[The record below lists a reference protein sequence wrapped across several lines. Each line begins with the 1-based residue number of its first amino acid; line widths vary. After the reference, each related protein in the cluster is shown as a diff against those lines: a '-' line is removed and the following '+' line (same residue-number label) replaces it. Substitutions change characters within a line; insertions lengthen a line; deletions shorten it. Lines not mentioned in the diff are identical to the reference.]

1 MMNEITELKT
11 KRSEDS
17 KGEIISRRIKA
28 SLLFVVL
35 KKLNR
40 LEKFRTKT
48 SRDTMNRV
56 KQQVDSYHL
65 QLQNLL
71 YEIEHLKKEVTK
83 CLQFKSIDEEIEL
96 VTVEEFYKEA
106 PATLSRPEVT
116 QTNPHQLKLARLEWE
131 LEQRKQLSAL
141 CSKLQTAKEMVGKEI
156 QTKKERLDNLTP
168 RLKSILEVHPKGTFM
183 SGIYANRHTDISHYL
198 CVTKPLQEYLGLPL
212 DKIRKQHQVA
222 YLLPKPLYVLYV
234 QADAYRE
241 ACDTLMLVSVSGD
254 EEEARLLKNT
264 KNEEKVVEESDS
276 DQEDNSER
284 DKRHHRKLS
293 RSDRLEERKKR
304 LLLRHPL
311 TVHITIKLKGQYFNF
326 LVGYKSGPLDHA
338 ATEVD
343 GNSVQLSF
351 HYLMNLHVVTVKTR
365 LNLENTVH
373 GSSAL
378 DLIAPSKLLSGLF
391 AHDLGLDS
399 PNVANNYQLQH
410 LGLNCFSSYISELG
424 VPYIWVQ
431 RVAGLDFMGART
443 AEIMD
448 GKSDSVEPKTSV
460 SQASV
465 ESVMRA
471 VRQRLKARIALCK
484 QVQALENGSVV
495 LPHNQRSLFP
505 CKSSSSLSGWQRLT
519 WEEYQAYPHT
529 QPFVREEVVG
539 RGDIF
544 YSMVVSR
551 GTAKLL
557 VLLAVKCD
565 YPCTPSVYCLHL
577 NWNGEHHA
585 GNNDAVRDM
594 EREMNVYWME
604 LVKDLGHGWGS
615 SLLVAQMN
623 KLMSCLD
630 LYLEAAGTTGIAPA
644 EFSRE
649 RIFFKPVS
657 KNIDKKSAECRTC
670 RKNFKTPSG
679 TIKTLLN
686 HLQKHPG
693 KYKEFL
699 DENNKK
705 DLPAPAPRKDRTV
718 QQNIQTMLS
727 REKMVSS
734 HPYAQT
740 TTNKITNMLVKGLLP
755 YSFVEEE
762 GFVELVKHFAPNY
775 KIPARTT
782 FSRNYLAVDDS
793 KSECPGVKKLL
804 QKAKNI
810 VGHYRR
816 SSQAR
821 ERLHSLQERMQV
833 PQLELIQYVETR
845 WSSEYCMLQRLVEM
859 KGPIAA
865 ELAQSEHNIEP
876 LTNADWA
883 QAKGV
888 LEVLEPLAQATKEI
902 SGDSYPTSSM
912 VIPIL
917 HCLSSHL
924 NSRIQRQE
932 EANLSTALRNEL
944 YRDFEEMDSTADE
957 PEPSTSN
964 SGLWSF
970 FDSLPNERKEMNISE
985 EVEKYLSEPRGQ
997 EPMPSLQVLAR
1008 TTWTQELLWLLN
1020 NDFDYDTAR
1029 RVNLVER
1036 FPFLE
1041 FSTLLDKEVKGEVI
1055 AKNPD
1060 NPDCATILDSWET
1073 PGYRFS
1079 TDMTSPRHFKTHLP
1093 FSLLPPQLLDTCKVV
1108 YVARNPKDVAVSYY
1122 HHNRL
1127 LTVQGYQ
1134 CDFATYWNYFE
1145 HNLHSDWLSL
1155 LDSPN
1160 RSLGQTKP
1168 PKYDVPVL

>member
-1 MMNEITELKT
+1 MVKDAITDKEAPLKKRRKTTSNASSTITKVPAVDIYQTVIDYEEAEASSRDPEKDKELFRKACDDIRTMMDEITELKT

-17 KGEIISRRIKA
+17 KGEIIGRRIKA

-83 CLQFKSIDEEIEL
+83 CLQFKSKDEEIEL

-106 PATLSRPEVT
+106 PTTLSRPEVT

-141 CSKLQTAKEMVGKEI
+141 CSKLQTAKETVGKEI

-168 RLKSILEVHPKGTFM
+168 RLKSILE
-183 SGIYANRHTDISHYL
+183 
-198 CVTKPLQEYLGLPL
+198 VTKPLQEYLGLPL

-311 TVHITIKLKGQYFNF
+311 TVHITIKLK
-326 LVGYKSGPLDHA
+326 
-338 ATEVD
+338 D

-378 DLIAPSKLLSGLF
+378 DLIAPNKLLSGLF
-391 AHDLGLDS
+391 VHDLGLDS

-495 LPHNQRSLFP
+495 LPHNQRSCFP
-505 CKSSSSLSGWQRLT
+505 GKSSSSLSGWQLLT

-529 QPFVREEVVG
+529 QPFVREEAVG

-594 EREMNVYWME
+594 EREMNVYWLE

-630 LYLEAAGTTGIAPA
+630 LYLEAAGSTGIAPA

-649 RIFFKPVS
+649 RIFFKPVRGR
-657 KNIDKKSAECRTC
+657 NRCRPY
-670 RKNFKTPSG
+670 KFLHVSG
-679 TIKTLLN
+679 GIFT
-686 HLQKHPG
+686 
-693 KYKEFL
+693 
-699 DENNKK
+699 
-705 DLPAPAPRKDRTV
+705 
-718 QQNIQTMLS
+718 
-727 REKMVSS
+727 
-734 HPYAQT
+734 
-740 TTNKITNMLVKGLLP
+740 
-755 YSFVEEE
+755 
-762 GFVELVKHFAPNY
+762 
-775 KIPARTT
+775 
-782 FSRNYLAVDDS
+782 
-793 KSECPGVKKLL
+793 
-804 QKAKNI
+804 
-810 VGHYRR
+810 
-816 SSQAR
+816 
-821 ERLHSLQERMQV
+821 
-833 PQLELIQYVETR
+833 
-845 WSSEYCMLQRLVEM
+845 QR
-859 KGPIAA
+859 
-865 ELAQSEHNIEP
+865 
-876 LTNADWA
+876 
-883 QAKGV
+883 
-888 LEVLEPLAQATKEI
+888 
-902 SGDSYPTSSM
+902 
-912 VIPIL
+912 
-917 HCLSSHL
+917 
-924 NSRIQRQE
+924 
-932 EANLSTALRNEL
+932 
-944 YRDFEEMDSTADE
+944 
-957 PEPSTSN
+957 
-964 SGLWSF
+964 
-970 FDSLPNERKEMNISE
+970 
-985 EVEKYLSEPRGQ
+985 
-997 EPMPSLQVLAR
+997 
-1008 TTWTQELLWLLN
+1008 
-1020 NDFDYDTAR
+1020 
-1029 RVNLVER
+1029 
-1036 FPFLE
+1036 
-1041 FSTLLDKEVKGEVI
+1041 
-1055 AKNPD
+1055 
-1060 NPDCATILDSWET
+1060 
-1073 PGYRFS
+1073 
-1079 TDMTSPRHFKTHLP
+1079 
-1093 FSLLPPQLLDTCKVV
+1093 
-1108 YVARNPKDVAVSYY
+1108 
-1122 HHNRL
+1122 
-1127 LTVQGYQ
+1127 
-1134 CDFATYWNYFE
+1134 
-1145 HNLHSDWLSL
+1145 
-1155 LDSPN
+1155 
-1160 RSLGQTKP
+1160 
-1168 PKYDVPVL
+1168 